1 MSRPM
6 TRGRGFAALNQKG
19 ERAAFAAWMRAR
31 IKEHGGRAKVA
42 EITGISTDSLSK
54 WAGGRALPSQVNMQK
69 LIDGEVVS
77 HDSVQSLLAES
88 PWLGSKYRKEAM
100 AVATKPETVQAEPAP
115 VYAPERM
122 NLMDAVLSE
131 PGLTTKQ
138 RAQLAGLITMVVNGV
153 DITIDISPAP
163 RA

>member
-1 MSRPM
+1 M

-19 ERAAFAAWMRAR
+19 ERAAFGAWMREL
-31 IKEHGGRAKVA
+31 IKKHGGRAKVA

-69 LIDGEVVS
+69 LIDGEIVS
-77 HDSVQSLLAES
+77 HDSVQALLAES

-100 AVATKPETVQAEPAP
+100 AVATKPAPAP
-115 VYAPERM
+115 VQEEAPTVYVSERM
-122 NLMDAVLSE
+122 NLMDAVLAE
-131 PGLTTKQ
+131 PGLTTRQ